1 MRRVSLPLLLSAAAP
16 LALLAGPLAAA
27 AGPGTMGPVDDT
39 APDAA
44 YPADPSDGGSDGSA
58 DGSGS
63 YGADAEQHRMAML
76 ADLPSETPADI
87 AQLAQGGAPV
97 TALTDALRLA
107 YWTSPA
113 VLAQRSAVKSTDYRV
128 TQARAAFG
136 PKLDYQLTDA
146 YQRDSLEPQRCAPG
160 TPSIFCPAPGTRST
174 ERKGFST
181 TASAVL
187 TQPLFTFGRNFAAER
202 FSVAQRNFQAQVL
215 RSTETQALFET
226 IAAYVGLLRDRAAV
240 AIASDNLDILA
251 TQQADTQA
259 RFKVREVTAT
269 DVQQVVTRA
278 ELARAQL
285 FAAQRDAASSE
296 ATFAQKIGA
305 PAGTLAAPNPLD
317 LPVRT
322 LEEAYAYAEAN
333 SPVLQAAHYRE
344 LVSRAALVQA
354 KADLMPRVDFQGTA
368 LYGSQ
373 SPYNNA
379 SRVKEQRGEVII
391 SGPIYESGLRQAK
404 VGEAKAANDADW
416 RLIDGA
422 VRDNRASLAAAW
434 NDWKAQ
440 EAAMERLA
448 LSVES
453 AQNAL
458 DGARLQQR
466 AGLITTLDVLELA
479 RDLLNVRSSYNS
491 SIASA
496 YTSQARVLALMGA
509 LEPRW
514 LLPDDPRYNPQVHF
528 DKVKNKGQIPLF
540 TPLMRALDGLSVGP
554 ADRRALRDPGTQVET
569 PAVKPSVSAEVVA
582 KTQ

>member
-1 MRRVSLPLLLSAAAP
+1 
-16 LALLAGPLAAA
+16 G
-27 AGPGTMGPVDDT
+27 G
-39 APDAA
+39 
-44 YPADPSDGGSDGSA
+44 DGGSAGSSDGS
-58 DGSGS
+58 SS
-63 YGADAEQHRMAML
+63 YAADAEEHRMAMM
-76 ADLPSETPADI
+76 ADLPPETPADI

-113 VLAQRSAVKSTDYRV
+113 VLAQRSAVTSTDYSV
-128 TQARAAFG
+128 TQARANFG
-136 PKLDYQLTDA
+136 PKFDYQLTDT
-146 YQRDSLEPQRCAPG
+146 YQRESLEPQRCAPG
-160 TPSIFCPAPGTRST
+160 TPPIFCPRPGTRSS

-181 TASAVL
+181 TVSAVL
-187 TQPLFTFGRNFAAER
+187 NQPLFTFGRSFASER
-202 FSVAQRNFQAQVL
+202 FAVAQRNFQAQVL
-215 RSTETQALFET
+215 RSTEIQALFEA
-226 IAAYVGLLRDRAAV
+226 IASYVGLLRDRAAV
-240 AIASDNLDILA
+240 TIAADNYRTLA
-251 TQQADTQA
+251 TEQSDAQA

-269 DVQQVVTRA
+269 DVQQVITRA

-296 ATFAQKIGA
+296 ASFAQKVGA

-344 LVSRAALVQA
+344 LSSRAAMVQA
-354 KADLMPRVDFQGTA
+354 KADLLPRVDLQGSA

-379 SRVKEQRGEVII
+379 SRLKQQRAEVVI
-391 SGPIYESGLRQAK
+391 SGPIYENGLRQAR
-404 VGEAKAANDADW
+404 VGEAKAANDSDW
-416 RLIDGA
+416 RLLDGA
-422 VRDNRASLAAAW
+422 VRDNRAALAAAW

-440 EAAMERLA
+440 EAAIERLA

-453 AQNAL
+453 AQQAL
-458 DGARLQQR
+458 DGAQLQER
-466 AGLITTLDVLELA
+466 AGLITTLDVLQLTRE
-479 RDLLNVRSSYNS
+479 LLNVRSSYNN

-496 YTSQARVLALMGA
+496 YISKARVLALMGA

-514 LLPDDPRYNPQVHF
+514 LLPDDPRYNPQAHF
-528 DKVKNKGQIPLF
+528 DKVRNQGQIPLF

-554 ADRRALRDPGTQVET
+554 ANRRALRDPGTQIET
-569 PAVKPSVSAEVVA
+569 PAVKPGVSADVVA